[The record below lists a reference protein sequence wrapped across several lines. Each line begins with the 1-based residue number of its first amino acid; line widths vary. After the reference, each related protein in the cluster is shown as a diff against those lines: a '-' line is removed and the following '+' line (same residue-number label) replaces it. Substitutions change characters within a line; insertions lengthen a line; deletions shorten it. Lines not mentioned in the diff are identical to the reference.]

1 MSDEQVA
8 PPAEAAPGENNPV
21 IQMIDTWIAES
32 CGQQAGDRFCEDFGC
47 SNLLELRAV
56 AAEATAA
63 DERRVAEVER
73 ERDAVGKAA
82 SEAMSAC
89 EQHAYDFVA
98 QREAPER
105 RLAAIREIAEGVGG
119 LSSPTQI
126 LAEVRRI
133 AEIAAGDGGA

>member
-1 MSDEQVA
+1 MAKAGYE
-8 PPAEAAPGENNPV
+8 AEAELLNLDGIPWEESSDRNRD
-21 IQMIDTWIAES
+21 QWLTIAR
-32 CGQQAGDRFCEDFGC
+32 AM
-47 SNLLELRAV
+47 LLALRRQPAS
-56 AAEATAA
+56 EATAA
-63 DERRVAEVER
+63 AERRVAEVER

-133 AEIAAGDGGA
+133 AEVAAGDGGA